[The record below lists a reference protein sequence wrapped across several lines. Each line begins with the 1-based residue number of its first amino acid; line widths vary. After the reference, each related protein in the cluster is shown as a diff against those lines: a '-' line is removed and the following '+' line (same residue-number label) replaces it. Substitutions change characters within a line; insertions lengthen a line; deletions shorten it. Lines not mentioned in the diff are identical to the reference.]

1 MQNALSLIE
10 LKSISI
16 ALILL
21 SIIFSCSDVQE
32 REEPEKLLSKEQMVN
47 IYTDMIFLD
56 ATQRSS
62 PDDFK
67 TYELKPSEHI
77 YNKYKIDSTT
87 LSENITYYN
96 LDFETNTEIYE
107 KVKQNITERSEA
119 IDSISKLRDS
129 LIQIEKKSKTVKL
142 NDTTQSTIK
151 KL

>member
-1 MQNALSLIE
+1 ML
-10 LKSISI
+10 
-16 ALILL
+16 
-21 SIIFSCSDVQE
+21 SCSNVQE
-32 REEPEKLLSKEQMVN
+32 REEPDNLLSKDKMIE

-56 ATQRSS
+56 AAQRSS

-96 LDFETNTEIYE
+96 LDFETNTDIYE

-129 LIQIEKKSKTVKL
+129 LKLIEKKNKTEKL
-142 NDTTQSTIK
+142 KDSTQSTIK
-151 KL
+151 